1 MEIQKAQDS
10 QTPTQLEKKGRREG
24 RKKMKPDE
32 GTTILDFELCY
43 KAREIKQPGVGRKT
57 NTMISEETH

>member
-1 MEIQKAQDS
+1 
-10 QTPTQLEKKGRREG
+10 
-24 RKKMKPDE
+24 MKPDE